1 MSSSWQSRNVAFGR
15 RLLEAHARIAQ
26 TLNPRCSSWI
36 PGISWLI
43 PAGDPILAPPAR
55 LRRFLQI
62 EVLIP
67 IAASAT
73 SSTAPPRNPCTT
85 ALGDISTLLKG
96 DIITLLPHKKMQ
108 DSRRGRPSGKHVR
121 LALSAGQIL
130 LAHGA
135 EEDAD
140 GEADQKVPGRM

>member
-1 MSSSWQSRNVAFGR
+1 M
-15 RLLEAHARIAQ
+15 
-26 TLNPRCSSWI
+26 
-36 PGISWLI
+36 
-43 PAGDPILAPPAR
+43 
-55 LRRFLQI
+55 
-62 EVLIP
+62 
-67 IAASAT
+67 
-73 SSTAPPRNPCTT
+73 
-85 ALGDISTLLKG
+85 LKG